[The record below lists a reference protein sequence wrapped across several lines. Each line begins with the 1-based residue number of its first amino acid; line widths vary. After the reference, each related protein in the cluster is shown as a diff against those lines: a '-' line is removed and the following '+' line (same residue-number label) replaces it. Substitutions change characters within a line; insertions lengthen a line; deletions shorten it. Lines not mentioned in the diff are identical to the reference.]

1 MIIEV
6 DRDNLFLAAEI
17 HSASWKDSHKS
28 FCTAE
33 FVEQHTPERQ
43 REYFSSK
50 MLRGSRIY
58 MLVDDEPIGVVS
70 VTGNLI
76 EDLYVLPDRQNE
88 GHGTRLLKYAMDR
101 CSGTPTLWIRQ
112 DNADAERLY
121 RRMGF
126 RATGKKKTVAEGFDE
141 IEFILG

>member
-50 MLRGSRIY
+50 MLRG
-58 MLVDDEPIGVVS
+58 VVS

-76 EDLYVLPDRQNE
+76 EDLYVLPDRPNE